1 MLDRMKNRAL
11 AIGFLVTL
19 LPVSAARAQFR
30 SDFNAN
36 NDCGVTATMS
46 HDGTKCLWFQEA
58 GPGYGCDASR
68 ISVATFATFAGLGLN
83 AMFEV
88 DIKVGWWGGSFGM
101 AYDTNR
107 DTLIRGNQ
115 PGER

>member
-1 MLDRMKNRAL
+1 
-11 AIGFLVTL
+11 
-19 LPVSAARAQFR
+19 
-30 SDFNAN
+30 
-36 NDCGVTATMS
+36 
-46 HDGTKCLWFQEA
+46 
-58 GPGYGCDASR
+58 SR
-68 ISVATFATFAGLGLN
+68 ISVATFAPFAGLGFN